1 MLQVALAPGDGLL
14 LENVAYDNY
23 NRQTTTKF
31 PVMMQ
36 MVHQKAEVEAFRKEI
51 VSYIAQREIKERA
64 FTCWLC
70 YLDDNKEDYYIQ
82 LKKTSEG
89 ENKLLSVADNKSESD
104 GAAELEE
111 AGLIGVKK

>member
-1 MLQVALAPGDGLL
+1 M

-36 MVHQKAEVEAFRKEI
+36 MVHQKAEVEKFREEI

-82 LKKTSEG
+82 LKKDPG
-89 ENKLLSVADNKSESD
+89 CENKLL
-104 GAAELEE
+104 AA
-111 AGLIGVKK
+111 VD